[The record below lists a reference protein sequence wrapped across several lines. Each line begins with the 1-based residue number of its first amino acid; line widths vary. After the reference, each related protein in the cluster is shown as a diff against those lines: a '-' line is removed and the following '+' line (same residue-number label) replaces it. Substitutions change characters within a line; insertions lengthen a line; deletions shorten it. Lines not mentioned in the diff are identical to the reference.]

1 MRRQLLAQ
9 QGHQRRVLK
18 PVVVGNPQHHQ
29 RLVPQLVSEFLAQAV
44 GVAALH
50 HENGFGPAQVAG
62 GHAHPGPRLGAGRAR
77 LVVRVRVEQP
87 LGGEAAPL
95 VLAANEEEA
104 LRFNLIRPGS
114 FQNLKLLESHL
125 IQERMTEIHS
135 AYQFQDKSV
144 GKPHTDTYFC

>member
-1 MRRQLLAQ
+1 MNRQLLAQ
-9 QGHQRRVLK
+9 QGNQARVAK
-18 PVVVGNPQHHQ
+18 RVFVGNAQ
-29 RLVPQLVSEFLAQAV
+29 RNQRFTAQFVGKFLAQTV

-50 HENGFGPAQVAG
+50 YEDDFGPAQVAG
-62 GHAHPGPRLGAGRAR
+62 RHAHPGPRLGAGRAR
-77 LVVRVRVEQP
+77 LIVRVLIKEP

-95 VLAANEEEA
+95 VLATNKKEA
-104 LRFNLIRPGS
+104 LHFNLIRPGS

-144 GKPHTDTYFC
+144 GKPHTDIYFG

>member
-1 MRRQLLAQ
+1 M
-9 QGHQRRVLK
+9 
-18 PVVVGNPQHHQ
+18 
-29 RLVPQLVSEFLAQAV
+29 
-44 GVAALH
+44 
-50 HENGFGPAQVAG
+50 AG
-62 GHAHPGPRLGAGRAR
+62 GHAHPRPRLGAGRAR
-77 LVVRVRVEQP
+77 LVVRVLIKEP

-95 VLAANEEEA
+95 VLATDEEEA
-104 LRFNLIRPGS
+104 LRFNLVRPGS